1 MKLHKGVTVAIPL
14 TDASERFMKALDLCV
29 LSLKR
34 QTVPRNLYD
43 IVISFVWNTGQRG
56 DICKTGRMARLAQFC
71 LDHNVVLVPFAHK
84 LGEYPPS
91 LSRNVGGRWGRREIM
106 TFVDADAV
114 IHPDAL
120 KKTMEVFDDSPDS
133 KVAVLIKTRMTPW
146 PTGSEV
152 YKRALA
158 SGASFQQTA
167 QAGPLA
173 GGTGCC
179 TFVRQE
185 DYERLGGLDERFLG
199 YGATDIDFTERL
211 TIDGFELVDL
221 TAETG
226 IVNMHQ
232 AHPRPHQDVDY
243 KKVPSRV
250 RTRKIMD
257 ASLKAREVVRNA
269 KGWAGLR

>member
-1 MKLHKGVTVAIPL
+1 MKLHPGVTVAIPL
-14 TDASERFMKALDLCV
+14 TEASERYMKALDMCV

-34 QTVPRNLYD
+34 QTVPRSMYD
-43 IVISFVWNTGQRG
+43 IIISFVWNTGQRAA
-56 DICKTGRMARLAQFC
+56 ICKPARMARLAQFC
-71 LDHNVVLVPFAHK
+71 LDHNVILTPLAHK

-91 LSRNVGGRWGRREIM
+91 LSRNVGGRWGRREVM

-120 KKTMEVFDDSPDS
+120 KRTLEVFGDCGDQ
-133 KVAVLIKTRMTPW
+133 KVAALIKTRMTPF
-146 PTGSEV
+146 PTGDDT

-158 SGASFQQTA
+158 SSAAFEQTA
-167 QAGPLA
+167 QAGTLA
-173 GGTGCC
+173 CGTGCC

-199 YGATDIDFTERL
+199 YGATDLDFTERL
-211 TIDGFELVDL
+211 ALDGFDVVDL

-232 AHPRPHQDVDY
+232 WHPRPHQDVDY
-243 KKVPSRV
+243 RKVQSRV

-257 ASLKAREVVRNA
+257 ASLKAREIVRNQ